1 MTTPA
6 SPGLLPSQYQVAQN
20 KNAPLLLLSYIFT
33 PMGRSPTPCQMIIS
47 SHYEI
52 DKFTKRQAPREE
64 ATCARSRPG
73 CPTQPGPLQTREPT
87 SPWQS
92 GPRSHTSALARVK
105 HELTHLE
112 LLTSSWRVL
121 HSYIRPNFPTP
132 RIDPSLR
139 NPSTCSLWGKAAH
152 ILPGGGCTMWSQFSP
167 FLTQGSADGAMG
179 EALVA
184 TIIPAADSLG
194 FCQHHTF
201 QAQHGSKVPQAVA
214 AETSLIMQ
222 MCHGTSGDSILSI
235 MST

>member
-6 SPGLLPSQYQVAQN
+6 SRGLLPSQCQGAQNKN
-20 KNAPLLLLSYIFT
+20 KNAPLLLLSHIFT
-33 PMGRSPTPCQMIIS
+33 PMGRSPTPCQTIIS
-47 SHYEI
+47 SHYET

-64 ATCARSRPG
+64 AGLPHPAR
-73 CPTQPGPLQTREPT
+73 PLRTREPS

-132 RIDPSLR
+132 RMEPSLR
-139 NPSTCSLWGKAAH
+139 NPSTGSLWGKAVH

-167 FLTQGSADGAMG
+167 FLTQRVCRRGHGRG
-179 EALVA
+179 
-184 TIIPAADSLG
+184 PG
-194 FCQHHTF
+194 GHH
-201 QAQHGSKVPQAVA
+201 HPS
-214 AETSLIMQ
+214 S
-222 MCHGTSGDSILSI
+222 
-235 MST
+235 